1 MYLYPPSS
9 DSSPLE
15 SRGVFKSTN
24 LQLAGRARAFRNIPV
39 LARTGKLRR
48 GLQCNLNSKQI
59 ASEKSPEGLKLKNSL
74 EEKRGVG
81 HSTGKAPRMYAETV
95 KTYPE
100 SHPPE
105 ANCAILGHVGTSWSH
120 REPSY
125 VILKAKY
132 PK

>member
-1 MYLYPPSS
+1 MGGL
-9 DSSPLE
+9 PL
-15 SRGVFKSTN
+15 RFIYIY
-24 LQLAGRARAFRNIPV
+24 IPV

-48 GLQCNLNSKQI
+48 GLQCNLNSKPI
-59 ASEKSPEGLKLKNSL
+59 TSEKSPEGLKLKNSL
-74 EEKRGVG
+74 EEKGGVG
-81 HSTGKAPRMYAETV
+81 HSTGKAPHMYAETV

-105 ANCAILGHVGTSWSH
+105 ANCTILGHVGTSWSH

-125 VILKAKY
+125 AILKAKY